1 MALGP
6 INYQMQVATPFE
18 SVLQGMSAGAKM
30 ADIEMARAA
39 QAAKIEA
46 QRQAMALAD
55 QRQKAV
61 ADLFASPNPSY
72 EQTANV
78 LAMLP
83 AEQGKLIADLRT
95 RMSDDQRKNYGA
107 FTAKV
112 VTGLLS
118 ERPEVATRMIEER
131 AAAEPNPEQRKAW
144 ETIKG
149 IAQTSPKDAAA
160 MARAMGA
167 GLFGKDWYE
176 TTLGVAEKAP
186 AQVVSTPE
194 QKRNAG
200 LLDDKGA
207 VLSGTYVIEAGKAP
221 TLLQV
226 KDVPTDAVIVST
238 PEDKRRRGMVENG
251 IPIPGVFAVEPG
263 KAPKRIDKPEGPL
276 VNVNM
281 PGQERPPTPYETERD
296 KKFAPLAVE
305 WMSGGRSTALSRV
318 NQLSAVISTLDK
330 KERVTGPVVGI
341 TPDVVNAFINP
352 ASREARANAERVI
365 QEGLK
370 AVLGA
375 QFTQKEGEA
384 FLSRSYDPKAPA
396 ADNARRLRAI
406 VNQMR
411 AAARDRDAM
420 LAYIEGP
427 GQGTLRGYKGAV
439 PTINDFYSVI
449 DEKPPETATGA
460 QYEGLSNEELLRRLR
475 GQ

>member
-1 MALGP
+1 M
-6 INYQMQVATPFE
+6 
-18 SVLQGMSAGAKM
+18 
-30 ADIEMARAA
+30 
-39 QAAKIEA
+39 
-46 QRQAMALAD
+46 
-55 QRQKAV
+55 
-61 ADLFASPNPSY
+61 
-72 EQTANV
+72 
-78 LAMLP
+78 
-83 AEQGKLIADLRT
+83 
-95 RMSDDQRKNYGA
+95 
-107 FTAKV
+107 
-112 VTGLLS
+112 
-118 ERPEVATRMIEER
+118 
-131 AAAEPNPEQRKAW
+131 
-144 ETIKG
+144 
-149 IAQTSPKDAAA
+149 
-160 MARAMGA
+160 
-167 GLFGKDWYE
+167 
-176 TTLGVAEKAP
+176 
-186 AQVVSTPE
+186 
-194 QKRNAG
+194 
-200 LLDDKGA
+200 
-207 VLSGTYVIEAGKAP
+207 
-221 TLLQV
+221 
-226 KDVPTDAVIVST
+226 
-238 PEDKRRRGMVENG
+238 
-251 IPIPGVFAVEPG
+251 FAVEPG

-276 VNVNM
+276 VEVKV

-384 FLSRSYDPKAPA
+384 FLARSYDPKAPA

-439 PTINDFYSVI
+439 PTITDFYSAI
-449 DEKPPETATGA
+449 DEKPPEAAAGT

>member
-30 ADIEMARAA
+30 ADIEAARAA
-39 QAAKIEA
+39 QMAKIEA
-46 QRQAMALAD
+46 QRQAAALAE
-55 QRQKAV
+55 QRQRAV
-61 ADLFASPNPSY
+61 ADLFATQNPSY

-131 AAAEPNPEQRKAW
+131 AAAEPNPEQRKQW

-167 GLFGKDWYE
+167 GLFGKDWFE
-176 TTLGVAEKAP
+176 SVGTVTKPP
-186 AQVVSTPE
+186 AQVVSTPDA
-194 QKRNAG
+194 KRAAG
-200 LLDDKGA
+200 LLDDKGN
-207 VLSGTYVIEAGKAP
+207 VLPGTYAIEPGKSP